1 MFRSKKSRAN
11 QIHFAFSSWT
21 CKLSCCSIFKV
32 RLACPQATFLFYH
45 FQLRLSSTFLKS
57 FFGFLE
63 TRSPD
68 FKAWLTPD
76 FADCEA
82 LFGEPLGPALKVLDY
97 NIIPYYFCQYFFSRF
112 FDFSWKSFLRAKKNP
127 LILYSP
133 GSCAV
138 DLHGFCTCFSI
149 GSVL

>member
-1 MFRSKKSRAN
+1 MLFNFQGPSRLPSGDFF
-11 QIHFAFSSWT
+11 ILP
-21 CKLSCCSIFKV
+21 LSASFVK
-32 RLACPQATFLFYH
+32 H
-45 FQLRLSSTFLKS
+45 FLKP

-63 TRSPD
+63 TRIPD
-68 FKAWLTPD
+68 FKTWPTPD

-97 NIIPYYFCQYFFSRF
+97 NITPSPFCQHFFPRF

-127 LILYSP
+127 LSLYSP